1 MDAEDEPGMAG
12 KTIAGSEAALEEI
25 SGNKCEIYVVC
36 SQGKSKNEVRN
47 S

>member
-1 MDAEDEPGMAG
+1 MDAKDEPGMAG
-12 KTIAGSEAALEEI
+12 KTVAGSEAALEAI
-25 SGNKCEIYVVC
+25 LGDKCEIYVVC